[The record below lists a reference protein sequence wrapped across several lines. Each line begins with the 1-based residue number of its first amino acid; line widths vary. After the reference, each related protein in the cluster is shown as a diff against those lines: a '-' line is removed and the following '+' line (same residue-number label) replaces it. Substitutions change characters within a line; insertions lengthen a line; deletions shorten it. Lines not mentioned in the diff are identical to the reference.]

1 MASKV
6 VIKKEKVANVAG
18 PSNAA
23 SESVTDVEGTQARI
37 LELTRELMS
46 LTQEAIDSD
55 PVISKISKVD
65 LLNIMNPLLSRVTI
79 SMKKITIR
87 WH

>member
-6 VIKKEKVANVAG
+6 VIKKEKVTNGAG

-23 SESVTDVEGTQARI
+23 SGSVTDVEATQARI
-37 LELTRELMS
+37 LELTRELTS

-65 LLNIMNPLLSRVTI
+65 LLSIMNPLLSRVTI
-79 SMKKITIR
+79 YFF
-87 WH
+87 